1 MTSISRWVFL
11 AAAVA
16 AGAAQAQ
23 PVYRIVGPDGR
34 VTYSDKPPTAATVPS
49 SMGALSTVAAGD
61 PALPAELRSVAA
73 KAPVTLYTNARCD
86 SCGQAR
92 ALLQQRGVPFSEK
105 TVSSGAE
112 VDALQKLTGDAVVPS
127 VSIGGQHLRGYL
139 DTDWSAALDAAG
151 YPRSSQL
158 PPNWR
163 NPAPAPM
170 IAAQRAT
177 PPAGSASA
185 ADEEIPPRPTAPPN
199 PAGIRF

>member
-1 MTSISRWVFL
+1 MKANRRLALL
-11 AAAVA
+11 AAAL
-16 AGAAQAQ
+16 AGAAFAQ

-34 VTYSDKPPTAATVPS
+34 VTYSDKPPAAAAVPASGGTV
-49 SMGALSTVAAGD
+49 STVSSGD
-61 PALPAELRSVAA
+61 PALPAELRTVAS

-86 SCGQAR
+86 SCAQAR

-105 TVSSGAE
+105 TITSSAE
-112 VDALQKLTGDAVVPS
+112 IDALQKLTGDAVVPS

-139 DTDWSAALDAAG
+139 DADWSAALDAAG

-163 NPAPAPM
+163 NPPAAPM
-170 IAAQRAT
+170 IAAQRAAA
-177 PPAGSASA
+177 PAGAASA
-185 ADEEIPPRPTAPPN
+185 ADDEIPPRPSVPPN